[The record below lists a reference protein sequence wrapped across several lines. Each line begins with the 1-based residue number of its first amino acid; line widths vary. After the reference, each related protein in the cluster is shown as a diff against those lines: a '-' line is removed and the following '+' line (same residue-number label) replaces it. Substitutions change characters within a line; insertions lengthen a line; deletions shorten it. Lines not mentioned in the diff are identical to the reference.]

1 VSASSIW
8 EIAIK
13 ASLRRIDFDDVDL
26 EDELKANDFVELP
39 IQWRHGRIAGS
50 LPRHHQDPF
59 DRMLIAQ
66 AQTENLVLVSYDESF
81 RRYDVALMPPSPFD
95 RRITQ
100 E

>member
-1 VSASSIW
+1 
-8 EIAIK
+8 
-13 ASLRRIDFDDVDL
+13 
-26 EDELKANDFVELP
+26 
-39 IQWRHGRIAGS
+39 
-50 LPRHHQDPF
+50 
-59 DRMLIAQ
+59 MLIAQ